1 MAHSR
6 GNLVTALILFTLQ
19 IATPA
24 KNNARPVYEVI
35 HEQARMDDIRLSSAP
50 DTLPYGNPL
59 AGNSAQNARLHAS
72 NQQAMFN
79 AERIRQHKA
88 QLQRLTQGPPLID
101 SYMKAYHESQES
113 HQQALEE
120 QQATVQ
126 DVETTTPAIS
136 HQIRNRPIQNR
147 QRTRNRDRSGIQ
159 KQEFKS
165 RTISVEPEKRTRGVN
180 ERSRNHRS
188 YGSVEYE
195 QYLQSKL
202 PLAYLTATGSDQ
214 GVTIKSNGNAGI
226 TKEQNKES
234 SNLYTTAISSS
245 SKYLPKAYHPVKEIN
260 ALESILR
267 KEPSDQL
274 TEFQTLLNAD
284 QTLDNFQYPLKDPSE
299 HQNPKSYNG
308 AFEQIPSTYASA
320 YSVRDHTP
328 ITEEIDDIENP
339 KPYQNTFVIP
349 QVTTVAPLS
358 MVTNSYY
365 KIEVA
370 SQTIGSAINP
380 NKINEGLTL
389 NQEDSI
395 HENIGESYINYPD
408 GIQHLAEDGTGVSA
422 YGDENVSNKLR
433 FKRSEL
439 DTEPFLLPVT
449 NETITETQTPSNTTD
464 NPVAESLRRPFHKK
478 RNDFDIFLTP
488 DFQIGEASD
497 YDYDETP
504 KRRPTP
510 KYESFYGDDDYYEDF
525 DNEHD
530 EPRPISLA
538 EQPLQNTHVS
548 YPSGI
553 KGSFSHRYGEF
564 RRPSPGPVYGLPPTT
579 SYGVPSLYEPQTF
592 NPSPYISPVNSL
604 VPNVLEPVYM
614 LTQSQL
620 RQLIGQPNLNIEHL
634 DVYQVSKDKKKMH
647 YRRKFRKRYPYKQR
661 NVRNKLHKLH
671 KLKLV

>member
-422 YGDENVSNKLR
+422 YGDENLQYAANYEFGYRVRDPASGNYFGQYEAKAGE
-433 FKRSEL
+433 KTSGHYHV
-439 DTEPFLLPVT
+439 LLP
-449 NETITETQTPSNTTD
+449 D
-464 NPVAESLRRPFHKK
+464 GRM
-478 RNDFDIFLTP
+478 
-488 DFQIGEASD
+488 
-497 YDYDETP
+497 
-504 KRRPTP
+504 
-510 KYESFYGDDDYYEDF
+510 
-525 DNEHD
+525 
-530 EPRPISLA
+530 
-538 EQPLQNTHVS
+538 QNVQYS
-548 YPSGI
+548 AGPSGYHADI
-553 KGSFSHRYGEF
+553 
-564 RRPSPGPVYGLPPTT
+564 
-579 SYGVPSLYEPQTF
+579 SYD
-592 NPSPYISPVNSL
+592 
-604 VPNVLEPVYM
+604 
-614 LTQSQL
+614 
-620 RQLIGQPNLNIEHL
+620 HL
-634 DVYQVSKDKKKMH
+634 AS
-647 YRRKFRKRYPYKQR
+647 
-661 NVRNKLHKLH
+661 
-671 KLKLV
+671 